1 MTIDNNFKDLK
12 SILNSILRKTEGAPH
27 QEQYRIWDIWNEV
40 VGPHIAKRARPETVR
55 KGVLIINVI
64 SSVWMQEL
72 GFMKGEILER
82 IQQRLGFSVINDIR
96 FRLGQTSQGKDIE
109 ELAELPELD
118 REEQEKIEQQ
128 TAPIKDQEIRESLQ
142 NLFTL
147 NLRTN
152 KKKQAG
158 S

>member
-12 SILNSILRKTEGAPH
+12 SILNSILRKTEGAPKP
-27 QEQYRIWDIWNEV
+27 EQYQIWDVWNEV
-40 VGPHIAKRARPETVR
+40 VGPHIAKRAHPETVR
-55 KGVLIINVI
+55 KGVLLINVI

-82 IQQRLGFSVINDIR
+82 IQQRLGSSVINDIR
-96 FRLGQTSQGKDIE
+96 FRLSQTSQGKDIE
-109 ELAELPELD
+109 ELAELPELE

-128 TAPIKDQEIRESLQ
+128 TAPIKDLEIRESLQ